1 MVFCGKNYWE
11 QANHLAQLSYIIEC
25 VHTHKRVFDLDGAAG
40 TVFPMPQTAISD
52 HKACSRT
59 SGNASIHLS
68 ISSGLESHHKICNF
82 SVIVCRL
89 WAYIPNSEAL
99 TEESAPHPPSAKG
112 IRVSPVMRT
121 PLPRVTKYSSHA
133 LWRCILASIFGATC

>member
-25 VHTHKRVFDLDGAAG
+25 VHTHKRVFDLDGLPEPYFQCLRRQYLTIKPVPYFRKCIHTFIYKFG
-40 TVFPMPQTAISD
+40 T
-52 HKACSRT
+52 
-59 SGNASIHLS
+59 
-68 ISSGLESHHKICNF
+68 ESHHKICNF

-89 WAYIPNSEAL
+89 RAYIPNSEAV
-99 TEESAPHPPSAKG
+99 TEESAPSFGKG